1 MVVNHA
7 LFYSTRKVIENMESE
22 SEFINRIFGRPPAS
36 KKIGE
41 IFVKLFQ
48 TLDAIFSYKRVFF
61 TNVQEANIIAFTE
74 TIILAP
80 ILSVKNTLFT
90 FFFFFSLFACIDLL
104 KLFHLPIF
112 GELRNLHAK
121 IDTFSVKIDREIN
134 FQS

>member
-22 SEFINRIFGRPPAS
+22 SEFINRIFGRPAAS

-41 IFVKLFQ
+41 IFVKLFFQ

-61 TNVQEANIIAFTE
+61 TNVQEANIIAFTK
-74 TIILAP
+74 TNFLAP

-90 FFFFFSLFACIDLL
+90 FFSFFPS
-104 KLFHLPIF
+104 
-112 GELRNLHAK
+112 LHA
-121 IDTFSVKIDREIN
+121 
-134 FQS
+134 